1 MNIEKICGNV
11 LSNGNTFQEIKIS
24 SKLDCIVDSDSNVY
38 ARYNSESEIYF
49 LYQIGHEISLGMSL
63 YDIKL
68 EFMEYISERYC
79 EIR

>member
-38 ARYNSESEIYF
+38 ARYNSENKIYF
-49 LYQIGHEISLGMSL
+49 LYQINHEISLGMSL